1 LSKFDEP
8 IAAIRTARTHS
19 ELDHA
24 MAKYREQLLK
34 QTPALRSHYTLNA
47 ALQQKQYFRALT
59 LIPLHGYRGR
69 RYVRLTQVI
78 ELAADK
84 QFSIARGLRTQ

>member
-1 LSKFDEP
+1 LGKFDERITP
-8 IAAIRTARTHS
+8 IHAARTHS
-19 ELDHA
+19 ELDDA
-24 MAKYREQLLK
+24 MAKYSAQLLAE
-34 QTPALRSHYTLNA
+34 TPALRVHYALNA
-47 ALQQKQYFRALT
+47 ALEQKRYFHALT

-69 RYVRLTQVI
+69 RYVRLTRVV